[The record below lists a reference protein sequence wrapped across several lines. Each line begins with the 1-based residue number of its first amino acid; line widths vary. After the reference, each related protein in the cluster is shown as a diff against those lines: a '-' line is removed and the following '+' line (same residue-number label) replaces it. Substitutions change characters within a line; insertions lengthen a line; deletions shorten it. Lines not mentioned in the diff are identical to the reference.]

1 MAQPRRPE
9 NSCFVMS
16 RQMRPAASTARRS
29 RQNATPRKTALTQV
43 TQRRPI
49 VPDESFVALPQ
60 PAGPPPYRRLLADV
74 IGQQTSEEVARAGV
88 MRFHSVGDTGGHID
102 PRPQRRVADAMV
114 RELADTEPPR
124 FFYHLGDVV
133 YPHGEEPSYRPQF
146 FSAYADYT
154 APIFAVPGNH
164 DAESPPLILGGFLKT
179 FCSETPPLHDAGI
192 PLPRPL
198 PRQPH
203 VYWTLVHDWV
213 RIIGLYSNVPEGG
226 QFADEQV
233 RWLIEELRA
242 APPDV
247 TVILAMH
254 QPVYAADVTHG
265 SNLTLA
271 DALGEWCV
279 EAGRAPDAVF
289 TGHAHNYQR
298 FARRHGDRNV
308 PYVVAGAGGYYERHP
323 MADGVPTS
331 VLPASFPGL
340 DGVTLEAY
348 EDTAHGF
355 MTVTV
360 TPRGAD
366 VAYTAVTEGSV
377 AVVDSF
383 QIRAGAI

>member
-1 MAQPRRPE
+1 
-9 NSCFVMS
+9 MS
-16 RQMRPAASTARRS
+16 RQSRPAASSAWRPRDTAP
-29 RQNATPRKTALTQV
+29 PRKTALTQV
-43 TQRRPI
+43 TQRRSI
-49 VPDESFVALPQ
+49 VPDESFVALPE
-60 PAGPPPYRRLLADV
+60 PVGAPPYRRLLADV
-74 IGQQTSEEVARAGV
+74 LGPARAQEIARTGV
-88 MRFHSVGDTGGHID
+88 MRFHAVGDTGGHVD
-102 PRPQRRVADAMV
+102 PRPQRWAATEMV
-114 RELADTEPPR
+114 RQLADEIPAR

-133 YPHGEEPSYRPQF
+133 YPHGEESNYHPQF

-164 DAESPPLILGGFLKT
+164 DAESPPVSLGGFLKT
-179 FCSETPPLHDAGI
+179 FCSVTPPLHDAGI

-198 PRQPH
+198 SRQPH
-203 VYWTLVHDWV
+203 VYWTLVHDWL

-226 QFADEQV
+226 QFADEQL

-242 APPDV
+242 TPRDV

-271 DALGEWCV
+271 DALEACFA

-289 TGHAHNYQR
+289 TGHAHSYQR
-298 FARRHGDRNV
+298 FVRRLGDRSV
-308 PYVVAGAGGYYERHP
+308 PYIVAGAGGYYDRHAL
-323 MADGVPTS
+323 ADGVS
-331 VLPASFPGL
+331 GLPASFPGL

-348 EDTAHGF
+348 EDQAHGF

-360 TPRGAD
+360 APGGAD
-366 VAYTAVTEGSV
+366 VVYTAVTEGSA

-383 QIRAGAI
+383 RIRARAT

>member
-1 MAQPRRPE
+1 MGRQTRRTAL
-9 NSCFVMS
+9 
-16 RQMRPAASTARRS
+16 RAWRPPDTEP
-29 RQNATPRKTALTQV
+29 TRKTALAQV

-60 PAGPPPYRRLLADV
+60 PVGPPPYRRLLADV
-74 IGQQTSEEVARAGV
+74 IGPSTAEEIARAGV
-88 MRFHSVGDTGGHID
+88 MRFHAVGDTGGHVD
-102 PRPQRRVADAMV
+102 PRPQRRVATAMV
-114 RELADTEPPR
+114 HELGEEIPAR

-133 YPHGEEPSYRPQF
+133 YPHGEESNYGPQF
-146 FSAYADYT
+146 FSAYADYA

-164 DAESPPLILGGFLKT
+164 DAEAPPVSLGGFLKT
-179 FCSETPPLHDAGI
+179 FCSVTPPLHDAGI

-203 VYWTLVHDWV
+203 VYWTLVHGWL
-213 RIIGLYSNVPEGG
+213 RIVGLYSNVPEGG
-226 QFADEQV
+226 QFTDEQL

-254 QPVYAADVTHG
+254 QPVYAVDGTHG

-271 DALGEWCV
+271 DALEACFAD
-279 EAGRAPDAVF
+279 AGRVPDAVF

-298 FARRHGDRNV
+298 FGRRLGDRQI
-308 PYVVAGAGGYYERHP
+308 PYIVAGAGGYYERHAI
-323 MADGVPTS
+323 ADGVS
-331 VLPASFPGL
+331 GLPASFPGL

-348 EDTAHGF
+348 EDQTYGF

-360 TPRGAD
+360 TPAGAD
-366 VAYTAVTEGSV
+366 VVYTAVAEGSV

-383 QIRAGAI
+383 HIGVRPT

>member
-1 MAQPRRPE
+1 
-9 NSCFVMS
+9 MS
-16 RQMRPAASTARRS
+16 RQTRRAALRAWRPPDTARR
-29 RQNATPRKTALTQV
+29 RKTALSQV
-43 TQRRPI
+43 TQRRSI
-49 VPDESFVALPQ
+49 VPDESFVALPE
-60 PAGPPPYRRLLADV
+60 PIGAPPYRRRLADV
-74 IGQQTSEEVARAGV
+74 VGPATEEEIARAGV
-88 MRFHSVGDTGGHID
+88 MRFHAVGDTGGHVD
-102 PRPQRRVADAMV
+102 PRPQRRVATAMV
-114 RELADTEPPR
+114 RELEEDVPAR

-133 YPHGEEPSYRPQF
+133 YPHGEEAHYRPQF
-146 FSAYADYT
+146 FAAYAGYT

-164 DAESPPLILGGFLKT
+164 DAEAPPVSLGGFLKT
-179 FCSETPPLHDAGI
+179 FCSATPPLHDAGI

-226 QFADEQV
+226 QFADEQL
-233 RWLIEELRA
+233 RWLIEELRT

-271 DALGEWCV
+271 DALEACFA
-279 EAGRAPDAVF
+279 EAGRVPDAVF

-298 FARRHGDRNV
+298 FARRLGDRRI
-308 PYVVAGAGGYYERHP
+308 PYIVAGAGGYYDRHAL
-323 MADGVPTS
+323 ADGVS
-331 VLPASFPGL
+331 GLPATFPGL

-348 EDTAHGF
+348 EDQAHGF

-360 TPRGAD
+360 TPAGAD
-366 VAYTAVTEGSV
+366 VAYTAVADGSA

-383 QIRAGAI
+383 RIGARPT